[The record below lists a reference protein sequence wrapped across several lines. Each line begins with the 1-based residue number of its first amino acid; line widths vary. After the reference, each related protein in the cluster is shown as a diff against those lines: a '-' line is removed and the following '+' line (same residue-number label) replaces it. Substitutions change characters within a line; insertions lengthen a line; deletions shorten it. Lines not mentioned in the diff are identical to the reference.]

1 MGHPYGSQGHY
12 HDNQVGRLAQ
22 PLKQGSTSP
31 AKCVTAH
38 ATTVTLTLAIMNRD
52 GALPY
57 LPSCRTRHIR
67 AELQG
72 RVHRLCII
80 CLHRHSMPMFPSFFK
95 PSFLPFHQLVGFYL
109 CFEFLLQGLNELL
122 SKLLILEVALV
133 HIVEAFPTHPVNT
146 SRMSAVVVQH
156 MLVSFFDPFPLAQQ
170 MVQIFKVMCFVRFC
184 FSG

>member
-1 MGHPYGSQGHY
+1 MGHPYGSPGHY

-95 PSFLPFHQLVGFYL
+95 PSFLPFHQLVGFY
-109 CFEFLLQGLNELL
+109 
-122 SKLLILEVALV
+122 
-133 HIVEAFPTHPVNT
+133 PV
-146 SRMSAVVVQH
+146 
-156 MLVSFFDPFPLAQQ
+156 FFDHNYFIHPQVNIGCVAKTRRGTPWPGDSPSCWA
-170 MVQIFKVMCFVRFC
+170 
-184 FSG
+184 